1 MGPSLCKGL
10 TYKSQISVYD
20 LDVMKRV
27 NYVENNKIMKFWNK
41 IKLNEYIED
50 GRMYLQIQSDVV
62 YFWGVMQ
69 VIGITVKFLSYRYAS

>member
-1 MGPSLCKGL
+1 
-10 TYKSQISVYD
+10 
-20 LDVMKRV
+20 
-27 NYVENNKIMKFWNK
+27 MKFWNK

>member
-1 MGPSLCKGL
+1 MWW
-10 TYKSQISVYD
+10 
-20 LDVMKRV
+20 RE
-27 NYVENNKIMKFWNK
+27 YVENNKIMKFWNK

-69 VIGITVKFLSYRYAS
+69 VICITFKFLSYRYAS

>member
-1 MGPSLCKGL
+1 M
-10 TYKSQISVYD
+10 YD

-27 NYVENNKIMKFWNK
+27 YVENNKIMKFWNK
-41 IKLNEYIED
+41 MKLNEYSED

>member
-1 MGPSLCKGL
+1 M
-10 TYKSQISVYD
+10 YD

-27 NYVENNKIMKFWNK
+27 YVENNKIMKFWNK
-41 IKLNEYIED
+41 MKLNEYSED

-62 YFWGVMQ
+62 YFLGVML

>member
-27 NYVENNKIMKFWNK
+27 YVENNKIMKFWNK
-41 IKLNEYIED
+41 MKLYEYSED

>member
-1 MGPSLCKGL
+1 MWW
-10 TYKSQISVYD
+10 
-20 LDVMKRV
+20 RE
-27 NYVENNKIMKFWNK
+27 YVENNKIMKFWNK

>member
-1 MGPSLCKGL
+1 
-10 TYKSQISVYD
+10 
-20 LDVMKRV
+20 
-27 NYVENNKIMKFWNK
+27 MKFWNK
-41 IKLNEYIED
+41 MKLNEYSED

>member
-1 MGPSLCKGL
+1 M
-10 TYKSQISVYD
+10 YD

-27 NYVENNKIMKFWNK
+27 YVENNKIMKFWNK
-41 IKLNEYIED
+41 RKLNEYIED

>member
-1 MGPSLCKGL
+1 MWW
-10 TYKSQISVYD
+10 
-20 LDVMKRV
+20 RE
-27 NYVENNKIMKFWNK
+27 YVENNKIMKFWNK

-69 VIGITVKFLSYRYAS
+69 VIGITVKFLSCRYAS

>member
-1 MGPSLCKGL
+1 MWW
-10 TYKSQISVYD
+10 
-20 LDVMKRV
+20 RE
-27 NYVENNKIMKFWNK
+27 YVENNKIMKFWNK

-62 YFWGVMQ
+62 YFLGVML

>member
-1 MGPSLCKGL
+1 M
-10 TYKSQISVYD
+10 YI
-20 LDVMKRV
+20 
-27 NYVENNKIMKFWNK
+27 VENNKIMKFWNK

>member
-1 MGPSLCKGL
+1 M
-10 TYKSQISVYD
+10 YD

-27 NYVENNKIMKFWNK
+27 YVENNKIMKFWNK

>member
-1 MGPSLCKGL
+1 MWW
-10 TYKSQISVYD
+10 
-20 LDVMKRV
+20 RE
-27 NYVENNKIMKFWNK
+27 YVENNKIMKFWNK
-41 IKLNEYIED
+41 MKLNEYSED

>member
-1 MGPSLCKGL
+1 MWW
-10 TYKSQISVYD
+10 
-20 LDVMKRV
+20 RE
-27 NYVENNKIMKFWNK
+27 YVENNKIMKFWNK
-41 IKLNEYIED
+41 RKLNEYIED

>member
-27 NYVENNKIMKFWNK
+27 YVENNKIMKFWNK
-41 IKLNEYIED
+41 MKLNEYSED

>member
-1 MGPSLCKGL
+1 M
-10 TYKSQISVYD
+10 YD

-27 NYVENNKIMKFWNK
+27 YVENNKIMKFWNK
-41 IKLNEYIED
+41 MKLNEYSED

-69 VIGITVKFLSYRYAS
+69 VIGITVKFLSCRYAS

>member
-1 MGPSLCKGL
+1 M
-10 TYKSQISVYD
+10 YI
-20 LDVMKRV
+20 
-27 NYVENNKIMKFWNK
+27 VENNKIMKFWNK
-41 IKLNEYIED
+41 MKLNEYSED

>member
-1 MGPSLCKGL
+1 M
-10 TYKSQISVYD
+10 YD

-27 NYVENNKIMKFWNK
+27 YVENNKIMKFWNK
-41 IKLNEYIED
+41 MKLNEYSED

-69 VIGITVKFLSYRYAS
+69 VICITVKFLSYRYAS